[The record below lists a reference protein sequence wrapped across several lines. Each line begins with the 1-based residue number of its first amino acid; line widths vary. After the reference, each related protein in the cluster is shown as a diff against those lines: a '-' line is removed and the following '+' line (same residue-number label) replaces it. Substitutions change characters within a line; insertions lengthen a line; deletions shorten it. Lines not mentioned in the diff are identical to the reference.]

1 MSNTNHTQ
9 FTENSQQAQYSTHSV
24 PQPLGGVWQDNP
36 APPRGRAAMSQPV
49 TAKKSA
55 RPHQMDTNP
64 PHAPNHSRKRQ
75 TVQIAAWVKPSL
87 KAEVHRLAEKEGLS
101 ISQTCGAL
109 LEEAIRQ
116 SIHSQYASL
125 IQPIIEQAIR
135 KQMRAY
141 SNRLAFLLVRSSFVS
156 EQTRSLATNILNHLP
171 GITQGMVHEILN
183 KSSDTAKR
191 NITRRSP
198 QLETVLK
205 EVEHWMQ
212 EGGETA

>member
-1 MSNTNHTQ
+1 
-9 FTENSQQAQYSTHSV
+9 
-24 PQPLGGVWQDNP
+24 
-36 APPRGRAAMSQPV
+36 
-49 TAKKSA
+49 
-55 RPHQMDTNP
+55 MDTN
-64 PHAPNHSRKRQ
+64 HSRSQKHSRKRQ
-75 TVQIAAWVKPSL
+75 TVQIAAWVKPST
-87 KAEVHRLAEKEGLS
+87 KAELQRLAEKEGLS
-101 ISQTCGAL
+101 VSQICGAL

-116 SIHSQYASL
+116 NIHSQYASL

-171 GITQGMVHEILN
+171 GMTQAMVHDILN

-191 NITRRSP
+191 NITHRSP

-205 EVEHWMQ
+205 EVEQWMQ
-212 EGGETA
+212 EGGETQ

>member
-1 MSNTNHTQ
+1 
-9 FTENSQQAQYSTHSV
+9 
-24 PQPLGGVWQDNP
+24 
-36 APPRGRAAMSQPV
+36 
-49 TAKKSA
+49 
-55 RPHQMDTNP
+55 
-64 PHAPNHSRKRQ
+64 
-75 TVQIAAWVKPSL
+75 
-87 KAEVHRLAEKEGLS
+87 
-101 ISQTCGAL
+101 
-109 LEEAIRQ
+109 
-116 SIHSQYASL
+116 
-125 IQPIIEQAIR
+125 
-135 KQMRAY
+135 MRAY

-171 GITQGMVHEILN
+171 GITQVMVHEILN